1 MPSEQLDVLCG
12 RRKVTGV
19 RQAAIRKR
27 HEGEGGFTL
36 VELLVV
42 IVVLGVLAAIVVF
55 SVGGI
60 NNKSK
65 SAACNSDVS
74 SVQTAEEAYYAQNNS
89 YTSIAALVT
98 AKLIR
103 SEPSTTNGYT
113 VSADSTTG
121 AVTAT
126 PACSTL

>member
-1 MPSEQLDVLCG
+1 M
-12 RRKVTGV
+12 
-19 RQAAIRKR
+19 QAAIRKR
-27 HEGEGGFTL
+27 HDGGGGFTL

-60 NNKSK
+60 NQKSK
-65 SAACNSDVS
+65 QAACNADVT

-89 YTSIAALVT
+89 YTTIANLVT
-98 AKLIR
+98 AKYIR
-103 SEPSTTNGYT
+103 SAPLTTNGYT

-121 AVTAT
+121 AVTVA

>member
-1 MPSEQLDVLCG
+1 
-12 RRKVTGV
+12 VTGV
-19 RQAAIRKR
+19 RRDAIRK
-27 HEGEGGFTL
+27 HHDGEGGFTL

-55 SVGGI
+55 SVAGV

-65 SAACNSDVS
+65 SAACNADVA
-74 SVQTAEEAYYAQNNS
+74 SVQTAEETYYAQNNS
-89 YTSIAALVT
+89 YTTIAALVT

-103 SEPSTTNGYT
+103 SAPSTTNGYT
-113 VSADSTTG
+113 ISADATTG
-121 AVTAT
+121 AVTST

>member
-1 MPSEQLDVLCG
+1 MA
-12 RRKVTGV
+12 GV
-19 RQAAIRKR
+19 HSAIRKH

-42 IVVLGVLAAIVVF
+42 IVVLGVLSAVVVF
-55 SVGGI
+55 SVSGI

-74 SVQTAEEAYYAQNNS
+74 AVQTAEEAYYAQNNS
-89 YTSIAALVT
+89 YTTIANLVT
-98 AKLIR
+98 AKLLR
-103 SEPSTTNGYT
+103 SAPTTANGYT
-113 VSADSTTG
+113 ISADATTG
-121 AVTAT
+121 AVTVT